1 MSKREPSLRSINQTK
16 EPMNEQQKI
25 AKLKEHLLTLRN
37 WFMECDSLSDDEVKY
52 QTTCIDELL
61 DEIGEGV

>member
-1 MSKREPSLRSINQTK
+1 
-16 EPMNEQQKI
+16 MNEQQKI